1 MISIEA
7 LYSIYLQHN
16 KVVTDTRKIEQ
27 GCMFFALKG
36 PTFNGNDFALKALE
50 LGAAFAIV
58 DEWTSSKN
66 DRVLICE
73 DVLNTLQLLA
83 GFHRDQLKIPVIA
96 VTGSNGKTTTK
107 ELIHTVL
114 SSGFK
119 TSTTEGNLNNHIGI
133 PLTLLKIKPDA
144 EIAVVEMGANHI
156 GEIAGYCVY
165 TKPTHGLIT
174 NCGKAHLEGFGSIEG
189 VRKGKGELF
198 DYLAA
203 NNGTAFICS
212 DFSYFESMSAAIQK
226 KHYYGTNV
234 DSKYNN
240 DITGEVIAS
249 EPLLS
254 LQVSVANQKYTQAT
268 HLVGSYNIYNILAAT
283 IIGNYFQLSAGLI
296 RNAIADYIPGNSRSQ
311 LLEKDGNTIVLDA
324 YNANPSSMELAI
336 KNMGNLKTDKPKIL
350 FLGSMKELGAESI
363 KEHEALLDLVK
374 SFNFKS
380 VILVGAEFEAY
391 KNGFIYFNTSDEAAG
406 WWKEQNS
413 EGNYLLI
420 KGSRGTQMEK
430 VIQ

>member
-7 LYSIYLQHN
+7 LYSIYLQHT

-27 GCMFFALKG
+27 GCLFFALKG
-36 PTFNGNDFALKALE
+36 PNFNGNDFALKALE
-50 LGAAFAIV
+50 SGASFAIV
-58 DEWTSSKN
+58 DEWSGDEN
-66 DRVLICE
+66 DRVLLCE

-83 GFHRDQLKIPVIA
+83 GFHRDHLNIPVIA

-107 ELIHTVL
+107 ELIHVVL
-114 SSGFK
+114 SSRFK

-133 PLTLLKIKPDA
+133 PLTLLKIKSDA
-144 EIAVVEMGANHI
+144 EIAVIEMGANHI

-226 KHYYGTNV
+226 KHYYGTN
-234 DSKYNN
+234 DASKYRN
-240 DITGEVIAS
+240 DVVGEVISA

-254 LQVSVANQKYTQAT
+254 IEISLANQKYSQAT
-268 HLVGSYNIYNILAAT
+268 YLVGSYNIYNILAAT
-283 IIGNYFQLSAGLI
+283 IIGNYFQLSADLI
-296 RNAIADYIPGNSRSQ
+296 RKSIADYIPGNSRSQ
-311 LLEKDGNTIVLDA
+311 LLEKGGNTIVLDA
-324 YNANPSSMELAI
+324 YNANPSSMELAV
-336 KNMGNLKTDKPKIL
+336 KNIGNLKTDKPKIL
-350 FLGSMKELGAESI
+350 FLGSMKELGTESI
-363 KEHEALLDLVK
+363 KEHEALLNLVK
-374 SFNFKS
+374 NFNFKS
-380 VILVGAEFEAY
+380 VILVGTEFEAY
-391 KNGFIYFNTSDEAAG
+391 KSGFTYFRTSDEAAT
-406 WWKEQNS
+406 WWKAQNS
-413 EGNYLLI
+413 VGNYLLV

-430 VIQ
+430 VIL